1 MFFPEQELFSFYPYG
16 TKEVIVTTFYDIFD
30 GYYHVTLKLNVTV
43 TRNLGI
49 EANFL
54 KYLRVEN
61 NNTAPYFAHKQIPIF
76 YLPPMKYV
84 ADLDE

>member
-1 MFFPEQELFSFYPYG
+1 M
-16 TKEVIVTTFYDIFD
+16 TTLYVIFD
-30 GYYHVTLKLNVTV
+30 GYYYVTLKLNVTV

-61 NNTAPYFAHKQIPIF
+61 NNTAPYFAF
-76 YLPPMKYV
+76 
-84 ADLDE
+84 